1 MNLITAIEQG
11 IKNAQT
17 DYIAWSNG
25 WSISWSAEYILT
37 VNIAQEI
44 GKFKNEQNING
55 IFLESSVKSFA
66 DECSFY
72 KKYIEDKDLRTG
84 RFDICIDI
92 SKNKS
97 TIIEVKNTIQHKGE
111 KLKSILKD
119 IERCKYFIDNTKNVE
134 DAYIC
139 FLVDG
144 TENKNDIIE
153 DKIKQFT
160 NAIEKEFKE
169 LEFEVKTSEIHKEA
183 DNLYWASIV
192 MRFFQK

>member
-17 DYIAWSNG
+17 DYISWSNG

-37 VNIAQEI
+37 VNIAQKI
-44 GKFKNEQNING
+44 GKLKDTNNIDG
-55 IFLESSVKSFA
+55 I
-66 DECSFY
+66 
-72 KKYIEDKDLRTG
+72 YIEHSVDDFASECNLDTKNSDLRSG

-92 SKNKS
+92 DEQKS
-97 TIIEVKNTIQHKGE
+97 TIIEVKNTIQHEGG
-111 KLKSILKD
+111 KLDSIVED
-119 IERCKYFIDNTKNVE
+119 IRRCQYFIENSKSVE

-139 FLVDG
+139 FLIDDKQNSDQKI
-144 TENKNDIIE
+144 ENKIE
-153 DKIKQFT
+153 QFT
-160 NAIEKEFKE
+160 NVIQEEFKE
-169 LEFEVKTSEIHKEA
+169 LEFEVKTSEIYKEA

>member
-11 IKNAQT
+11 IENAQKN
-17 DYIAWSNG
+17 YISWSNG

-37 VNIAQEI
+37 VNIAQEV
-44 GKFKNEQNING
+44 GKLKNTNNIDG
-55 IFLESSVKSFA
+55 IYVEHSVDEFALECNLDTKDS
-66 DECSFY
+66 
-72 KKYIEDKDLRTG
+72 DLRSG

-92 SKNKS
+92 DEQKS
-97 TIIEVKNTIQHKGE
+97 TIIEVKNTIQHEGG
-111 KLKSILKD
+111 KLDSIVED
-119 IERCKYFIDNTKNVE
+119 IRRCQYFIENSKSVE

-139 FLVDG
+139 FLVDDKQNSDQKI
-144 TENKNDIIE
+144 ENKIE
-153 DKIKQFT
+153 QFT
-160 NAIEKEFKE
+160 NAIQEEFKE